1 MDETILFAG
10 TIRSLGQEA
19 CAVDCQCGHYA
30 TAMFSVPWPVPSRAS
45 VFVLFLHS
53 LLLRAVVFVFAVA
66 VVGQT
71 LPPTLE
77 SLISRH
83 SSQLSGSIND

>member
-10 TIRSLGQEA
+10 TIQSFGQKA

-30 TAMFSVPWPVPSRAS
+30 TAMFSVPWPVPSCAS

-53 LLLRAVVFVFAVA
+53 LLLRAVVFAFAVA
-66 VVGQT
+66 VVVVVC
-71 LPPTLE
+71 L
-77 SLISRH
+77 
-83 SSQLSGSIND
+83 